1 MSRGPTKS
9 PGNVIEHV
17 MDEECPLCH
26 LSRDEHRL
34 ITVHV
39 CYSDKVIKHWMC
51 PDAAYGAGQRLP
63 P

>member
-1 MSRGPTKS
+1 MG
-9 PGNVIEHV
+9 
-17 MDEECPLCH
+17 DDCAFCH
-26 LSRDEHRL
+26 LPRKQHRQ